1 MKKFYGKTVRIDG
14 NKLKSDIKSLPK
26 QMRNPEKISTNVL
39 GRGRAYLHQSIHKGG
54 MNKDSLDKLCNVFG
68 FKAEDYILPDP
79 EPIVVEEEPTPITET
94 AAEKMVAEPI
104 TITPPSID
112 FTELTN
118 AITGLTKVV
127 NSLLTVQIATQKRI
141 EELEKKLGSI
151 STYMERTTEMVEV
164 GLDSIDE
171 NIASLNSKV
180 NIVNGRLGDMNR
192 NQGVDLKMGA

>member
-68 FKAEDYILPDP
+68 FKVEDYILPEP
-79 EPIVVEEEPTPITET
+79 EPIVVEEKPASITET
-94 AAEKMVAEPI
+94 ITEVIAEPI
-104 TITPPSID
+104 TTTPPSID

-127 NSLLTVQIATQKRI
+127 DSLLAVQIATQKRI

-151 STYMERTTEMVEV
+151 STYMERTTEIVEV

-192 NQGVDLKMGA
+192 NQGVELKMGA